1 MCPDKKQKFHRIVAQ
16 LFYILKRARPDLA
29 PAVPFLT
36 TRVCDPT
43 DDDWLKLRHLIEYL
57 TATKDLCLTLEV
69 DKSKNPVFSID
80 AAHQVHGDC
89 KGHTGGSFTMGKG
102 SIFTVSCKQKINT
115 RSSTE
120 AELVAVY
127 DCLSH
132 LLWLR
137 NFLLAQGFE
146 MARTIQVLQDN
157 QSAILLEQNGILSST
172 QRTKHLKSRYF
183 YVKDRVDN
191 KEIEIVWCPTDKVVS
206 DYLTKPLT
214 GEKFYHFRL
223 KIMNM
228 KELKM
233 ENLGPKEPK
242 STSLSQVG
250 SKAERAVSRL
260 RKDAIRN
267 LKNRLSNAGSG
278 NSGLKEWSVEHTK
291 ATRYQGTDWEG
302 PAWNRVKSR
311 TTYDLT
317 NGNNSIIEH
326 ITIDKGVGAATLYR
340 KLPPNVSHIRTVLQ
354 YREEPEEDIVKKDM
368 LNSVSKP
375 EFKKYNVKGCYSCG
389 PVGHPTRSW
398 KTTKEITS
406 ENVKRNKFLAN
417 RRGKGC
423 KKRKDSHSK
432 EPPDSGISL

>member
-1 MCPDKKQKFHRIVAQ
+1 M
-16 LFYILKRARPDLA
+16 
-29 PAVPFLT
+29 
-36 TRVCDPT
+36 
-43 DDDWLKLRHLIEYL
+43 
-57 TATKDLCLTLEV
+57 
-69 DKSKNPVFSID
+69 SNFS
-80 AAHQVHGDC
+80 
-89 KGHTGGSFTMGKG
+89 
-102 SIFTVSCKQKINT
+102 
-115 RSSTE
+115 
-120 AELVAVY
+120 
-127 DCLSH
+127 
-132 LLWLR
+132 
-137 NFLLAQGFE
+137 
-146 MARTIQVLQDN
+146 
-157 QSAILLEQNGILSST
+157 
-172 QRTKHLKSRYF
+172 
-183 YVKDRVDN
+183 
-191 KEIEIVWCPTDKVVS
+191 
-206 DYLTKPLT
+206 
-214 GEKFYHFRL
+214 
-223 KIMNM
+223 
-228 KELKM
+228 
-233 ENLGPKEPK
+233 
-242 STSLSQVG
+242 
-250 SKAERAVSRL
+250 
-260 RKDAIRN
+260 RN

-340 KLPPNVSHIRTVLQ
+340 KLPPKVSHIRTVLQ

-398 KTTKEITS
+398 KTTKEITL
-406 ENVKRNKFLAN
+406 ENVKRNKLLTN